1 MSRERKLIFLG
12 VVLALLIV
20 PSILPYLIGGVVLP
34 WWALPLYAGLVL
46 VNASVYLVF
55 RCVLIDRFLI
65 PGRKWA
71 FLGWALL
78 VLAVA
83 SLVQISALGGSAK
96 ARIDGEIT
104 VGGFLGFGVVLSQKT
119 MAVMLALFTALL
131 ALGVSLSD
139 QWRRAAFRYHQAE
152 RDNQALTRNLDEL
165 KGRVEALQRPAAQ
178 PESISVKIDLVMTQI
193 RLEDILFIKSDGDYI
208 VLHLSDGRA
217 PMVLMTLK
225 AMEKQLP
232 FDRFCRIHRSYLVN
246 LSKVRGMKGGKIL
259 VGQEALPLSDSCKAA
274 FFELLS
280 HKSIVLKTE

>member
-12 VVLALLIV
+12 VVGALLIV

-34 WWALPLYAGLVL
+34 WWALALYAGLVL

-55 RCVLIDRFLI
+55 RCVLIDRFLV

-78 VLAVA
+78 VFVA
-83 SLVQISALGGSAK
+83 ACLVQLSTLDGSAR
-96 ARIDGEIT
+96 AHIDADIT
-104 VGGFLGFGVVLSQKT
+104 VGDFLGFGVVLSQKA
-119 MAVMLALFTALL
+119 MAVMLALFSALTAL
-131 ALGVSLSD
+131 AVSFSD

-152 RDNQALTRNLDEL
+152 RDNQALSADLDQL
-165 KGRVEALQRPAAQ
+165 KGEMDALKRPAAQ

-193 RLEDILFIKSDGDYI
+193 PLEDILYIKSDGDYI

-246 LSKVRGMKGGKIL
+246 LSKVQGMRGGKIR
-259 VGQEALPLSDSCKAA
+259 VGAEELPLSDSCKAA

>member
-12 VVLALLIV
+12 VVGALLIV

-34 WWALPLYAGLVL
+34 WWALALYAGLVL

-65 PGRKWA
+65 PGRKWI

-104 VGGFLGFGVVLSQKT
+104 VGDFLGFGVVLSQKT

>member
-12 VVLALLIV
+12 VVGALLIV

-34 WWALPLYAGLVL
+34 WWALALYAGLVL

-96 ARIDGEIT
+96 ARLDGEIT
-104 VGGFLGFGVVLSQKT
+104 VGDFLGFGVVLSQKVV
-119 MAVMLALFTALL
+119 AVMLSLFTALI
-131 ALGVSLSD
+131 AQAVSFSD

-152 RDNQALTRNLDEL
+152 RDNQALSADLDQL
-165 KGRVEALQRPAAQ
+165 KGEMAALKRPAAQ
-178 PESISVKIDLVMTQI
+178 QDSISVKIDLVMTQI
-193 RLEDILFIKSDGDYI
+193 PLEDILYIKSDGDYI

-246 LSKVRGMKGGKIL
+246 LSKVQGMRGGKIQ
-259 VGQEALPLSDSCKAA
+259 VGAEELPLSDSCKAA

-280 HKSIVLKTE
+280 HKSIILKTE

>member
-12 VVLALLIV
+12 IVGTLLIV
-20 PSILPYLIGGVVLP
+20 PSILPYLIGGVALP
-34 WWALPLYAGLVL
+34 WWTLALYAGLVL

-96 ARIDGEIT
+96 ARLDGEIT
-104 VGGFLGFGVVLSQKT
+104 VGDFLGFGVVLSQKVV
-119 MAVMLALFTALL
+119 AVMLSLFTALIAL
-131 ALGVSLSD
+131 AVSFSD
-139 QWRRAAFRYHQAE
+139 QWLRASFRYHQAE
-152 RDNQALTRNLDEL
+152 RDNQALSADLDQL
-165 KGRVEALQRPAAQ
+165 KGEMDALKRPAAQ
-178 PESISVKIDLVMTQI
+178 PESISVKIDLMMTQI
-193 RLEDILFIKSDGDYI
+193 PLEDILYIKSDGDYI

-280 HKSIVLKTE
+280 HKSIILKTE

>member
-12 VVLALLIV
+12 VVLALLIM
-20 PSILPYLIGGVVLP
+20 PSILPYLIGGIVLP
-34 WWALPLYAGLVL
+34 WWALALYAGLVL

-104 VGGFLGFGVVLSQKT
+104 VGDFLGFGVVLSQKT

>member
-12 VVLALLIV
+12 VVGALLIV

-34 WWALPLYAGLVL
+34 WWALALYAGLVL

-83 SLVQISALGGSAK
+83 SLVQISALGGSEK

-104 VGGFLGFGVVLSQKT
+104 VGDFLGFGVVLSQKT

>member
-12 VVLALLIV
+12 VVGALLIV

-34 WWALPLYAGLVL
+34 WWALALYAGLVL

-104 VGGFLGFGVVLSQKT
+104 VGDFLGFGVVLSQKT

-152 RDNQALTRNLDEL
+152 RDNKALSADLDEL

>member
-12 VVLALLIV
+12 VVGALLIV

-34 WWALPLYAGLVL
+34 WWALALYAGLVL

-83 SLVQISALGGSAK
+83 SLVQISALGGSEK

-104 VGGFLGFGVVLSQKT
+104 VGDFLGFGVVLSQKT

-165 KGRVEALQRPAAQ
+165 KDRVEALQRPAAQ

>member
-12 VVLALLIV
+12 VVGALLIV

-34 WWALPLYAGLVL
+34 WWALALYAGLVL

-104 VGGFLGFGVVLSQKT
+104 VGDFLGFGVVLSQKT

>member
-12 VVLALLIV
+12 VVGALLIV

-34 WWALPLYAGLVL
+34 WWALALYAGLVL

-104 VGGFLGFGVVLSQKT
+104 VGDFLGFGVVLSQKT
-119 MAVMLALFTALL
+119 MAVMLALFSALTAL
-131 ALGVSLSD
+131 AVSFSD

-152 RDNQALTRNLDEL
+152 RDNKALSADLDQL
-165 KGRVEALQRPAAQ
+165 KGRVEALKRPAAQ

-193 RLEDILFIKSDGDYI
+193 PLEDILYIKSDGDYI

-246 LSKVRGMKGGKIL
+246 LSKVQGMRGGRIRVGG
-259 VGQEALPLSDSCKAA
+259 EALPLSDSCKAA